1 MGISLNCKKITTD
14 IAFEISTVIGK
25 PRMPN
30 EFVRKRLVTNNIM
43 IYEEEISCFSI
54 WSFDGSDSV

>member
-54 WSFDGSDSV
+54 